1 MTLTRLVTRFTY
13 RIEPKAGGGFIAH
26 ASDPSASPLE
36 AATREELQAKIRAQ
50 IAADLAQEFPGLKVP
65 LDHPQRKFEF
75 HIEVKPGGGFTLHS
89 ADPNAPPIDG
99 ATHDDLQ
106 SHVIQKL
113 IAIGGND
120 AGPELVAALQSGTSG
135 PASLR
140 TGAGSIVQQ
149 PIPISSTL
157 APTEAGSVG
166 TIVRIVFTMIA
177 IAALIYLFFAW
188 RR

>member
-1 MTLTRLVTRFTY
+1 MPPRPRPARNSRPRF
-13 RIEPKAGGGFIAH
+13 
-26 ASDPSASPLE
+26 
-36 AATREELQAKIRAQ
+36 ELR
-50 IAADLAQEFPGLKVP
+50 IAADLATEFPGLKVP

-120 AGPELVAALQSGTSG
+120 AGPELALRC
-135 PASLR
+135 AER
-140 TGAGSIVQQ
+140 DA
-149 PIPISSTL
+149 
-157 APTEAGSVG
+157 
-166 TIVRIVFTMIA
+166 
-177 IAALIYLFFAW
+177 
-188 RR
+188 RRGVSECERRLPWTHRVDRRRS